1 MAPYGIIDLHCDTL
15 TAFRNQVRA
24 ADALNDPNAHF
35 SLSNVPQQSHWAQCC
50 AIFLPDQLRG
60 QEAICYYA
68 RHQRLFGEQM
78 AKFPHLV
85 CPCRSA
91 KDLEQTWCQG
101 KTAAFLTV
109 ENGSALAGQMERVEQ
124 LAADGVKIITLTWN
138 GRNEIGSG
146 WDTEEGLSDFG
157 RAVIPELE
165 RQGILA
171 DISHLN
177 DTGFFQAL
185 DVLEK
190 PFVATHSNAR
200 AICSHRRNLTDD
212 QIREMVSRGC
222 LIGLNYYHAFLKN
235 GGNACREDLFCH
247 LAHFLELG
255 GEDCMA
261 LGSDF
266 DGADI
271 PGDLDRPEK
280 VAGLYHYLLDRG
292 LGKELCDKVFY
303 RNALDF
309 FQSNLG

>member
-15 TAFRNQVRA
+15 TAFQERVRT
-24 ADALNDPNAHF
+24 ADALNHPKAHF
-35 SLSNVPQQSHWAQCC
+35 SLSNLPQQSHWAQCC

-60 QEAICYYA
+60 RDAIDYYD
-68 RHQRLFGEQM
+68 RHQRLFADQM
-78 AKFPHLV
+78 AKFRDLAL
-85 CPCRSA
+85 PCRSG
-91 KDLEQTWCQG
+91 KDLERAWRQG

-109 ENGSALAGQMERVEQ
+109 ENGSALAGQMARIEQ
-124 LAADGVKIITLTWN
+124 LAADGVKIMTLTWN

-146 WDTEEGLSDFG
+146 WDTEAGLSDFG
-157 RAVIPELE
+157 RAVIPEME
-165 RQGILA
+165 RQGILV
-171 DISHLN
+171 DVSHLN

-212 QIREMVSRGC
+212 QIREMASRRC
-222 LIGLNYYHAFLKN
+222 LIGLNYYHAFLKD
-235 GGNACREDLFCH
+235 GGNACRDDLFRH

-255 GEDCMA
+255 AQDCIA

-271 PGDLDRPEK
+271 PSDLDCPKK

-303 RNALDF
+303 RNALNF
-309 FQSNLG
+309 FKANLG